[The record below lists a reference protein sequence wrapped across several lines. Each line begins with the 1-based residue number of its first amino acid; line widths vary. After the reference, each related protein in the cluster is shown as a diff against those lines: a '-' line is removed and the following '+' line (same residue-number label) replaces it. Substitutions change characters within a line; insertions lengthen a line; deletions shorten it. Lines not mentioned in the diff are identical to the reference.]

1 MLDAS
6 GYGCLAAHK
15 KGERHSASSY
25 EFVTVCSSACYILLY
40 LVSDG
45 CDGSASSTALHHI
58 ITGTKK
64 AFRLHTRSSGHSFFY
79 RQMRG
84 RESSQE
90 KS

>member
-25 EFVTVCSSACYILLY
+25 EFVTVCSSAAISFSILFQMAVMGQPAAQLFIICVY
-40 LVSDG
+40 RCAD
-45 CDGSASSTALHHI
+45 I

-64 AFRLHTRSSGHSFFY
+64 RLGSILGAVVILLTD
-79 RQMRG
+79 
-84 RESSQE
+84 
-90 KS
+90 K